1 MNLFLS
7 IEPEQGFIFV
17 LCIVWLIITIK
28 MIIKFFE
35 MAQDLKSISKDI
47 SSILSV
53 IKNNGSGQSDEW
65 LPACLTKN
73 SINYEIEMGVAVSQ

>member
-1 MNLFLS
+1 MMNLFLS

-35 MAQDLKSISKDI
+35 MAKDLKSISKDI

-53 IKNNGSGQSDEW
+53 IKNNGSGQSDE
-65 LPACLTKN
+65 
-73 SINYEIEMGVAVSQ
+73 